1 MVLKR
6 FSYKNGLDI
15 IAPCKCGTRWLE
27 RKTNPINI
35 IGYLHTD
42 FIQNINA
49 QTYWVYRNGNEHLL
63 SALKTEIRGSIDG
76 AINDTLQDI
85 ISNFLK
91 GGFTSTHWSADMY
104 KQMYIHWKKVKFNLI
119 NLNNLSDLFENIDYN
134 YSDYNLREYTK
145 SPNTNEF
152 IINVVGEAN
161 IKILNKM
168 VSDDEVYL
176 YYMLSNI
183 KNLI

>member
-63 SALKTEIRGSIDG
+63 SALKNEIRG
-76 AINDTLQDI
+76 
-85 ISNFLK
+85 
-91 GGFTSTHWSADMY
+91 
-104 KQMYIHWKKVKFNLI
+104 
-119 NLNNLSDLFENIDYN
+119 
-134 YSDYNLREYTK
+134 
-145 SPNTNEF
+145 
-152 IINVVGEAN
+152 
-161 IKILNKM
+161 
-168 VSDDEVYL
+168 
-176 YYMLSNI
+176 
-183 KNLI
+183 